1 MKNLVAVLLVTV
13 FIYHKASALDEN
25 TFFQNKIV
33 LRDNVYDL
41 YWNFTETDVTFKIV
55 VTNPDGWVGFGLSP
69 NGGMYNSDLVMAWF
83 NPNGTESFVDAHVGP
98 SPGLHRPIV
107 DKNINWKKLFMKK
120 VDGKMVVIF
129 TRKLKI
135 RGQSKTGEINIE
147 VLITQPVIFAWGNGF
162 EDSQRSFP
170 TYHGSETRGS
180 RTIKILGALN
190 EDVHI
195 DYSKVETHDFNVV
208 VSSLRLVSLLL
219 LLLEIIYCI
228 ALG

>member
-1 MKNLVAVLLVTV
+1 MKSFVTVLLASV
-13 FIYHKASALDEN
+13 FILHKASALDEN
-25 TFFQNKIV
+25 TFFQNKLV
-33 LRDNVYDL
+33 LRENVYDL
-41 YWNFTETDVTFKIV
+41 HWNFTDTDVTFKIV
-55 VTNPDGWVGFGLSP
+55 VANPDGWVGFGLSP
-69 NGGMYNSDLVMAWF
+69 NGGMYNSDLVLAWF
-83 NPNGTESFVDAHVGP
+83 NPNGTESFIDAHVGP
-98 SPGLHRPIV
+98 TGGKHKPIV
-107 DKNINWKKLFMKK
+107 DKYINWKKLFMKK
-120 VDGKMVVIF
+120 VDGKMIVIF

-147 VLITQPVIFAWGNGF
+147 VLITQPIIFAWGTGF

-170 TYHGSETRGS
+170 TMHTSDTRSS

-219 LLLEIIYCI
+219 
-228 ALG
+228 